1 MATTTILA
9 ALSLV
14 FLTLAAARR
23 MRGASDTGRQA
34 RTWLVIGLT
43 FAAVSAWLFIT
54 E

>member
-14 FLTLAAARR
+14 FLTMAAARNVR
-23 MRGASDTGRQA
+23 DAGDTGRQA
-34 RTWLVIGLT
+34 RTWLVIGIT
-43 FAAVSAWLFIT
+43 FAVVSAWLFIT